1 MSYPI
6 NYPTPQ
12 GANVQIFRGGDIQ
25 TSQVGTRAWVK
36 PQGASFVWFT
46 LIGAGGGGGGS
57 AFNTSDVA
65 IYFGGGGAS
74 GNVTNFMCPAF
85 LLPDA
90 LKIKVGNG
98 GNGGSSGSNDS
109 TGTSGAAGQPTQ
121 VFYQQKN
128 DNGYELL
135 IATGG
140 DPGSGANAGAS
151 SNGSGGS
158 ASSADS
164 GGPMTAA
171 GFFNSTSGQAG
182 APGGTGTLDVNGL
195 TFLNGGIGCYY
206 ATGVT
211 NGYYGYKASNLSGYS
226 QISPLIMSLS
236 GGNPQNTTSVKNTA
250 SPFGS
255 GGNGGGDLSNS
266 GSSSGN
272 TRGTR
277 GGDGLAIIVTW

>member
-12 GANVQIFRGGDIQ
+12 GANIQIFRGGDIQ
-25 TSQVGTRAWVK
+25 TSQSGTRDWVK

-65 IYFGGGGAS
+65 IYFGGGGSS

-85 LLPDA
+85 LLPNQ
-90 LKIKVGNG
+90 LKIRIGNG
-98 GNGGSSGSNDS
+98 GNGGASGSDN
-109 TGTSGAAGQPTQ
+109 GVATSGAAGQPTQ

-128 DNGYELL
+128 NNGYELL
-135 IATGG
+135 IADGG
-140 DPGSGANAGAS
+140 GGGGGAS
-151 SNGSGGS
+151 AAASANGSAGS
-158 ASSADS
+158 SNSTDT

-171 GFFNSTSGQAG
+171 GFYQSTANQAG
-182 APGGTGTLDVNGL
+182 ALGGNGTLNVDGL
-195 TFLNGGIGCYY
+195 TFLQGGIGCYY
-206 ATGVT
+206 ASGVT
-211 NGYYGYKASNLSGYS
+211 NGYYGYKASNISGYS
-226 QISPLIMSLS
+226 QISPIIMSLS
-236 GGNPQNTTSVKNTA
+236 GSDPIGVSSPKNRA

-255 GGNGGGDLSNS
+255 GGNGGGNLASS

-272 TRGTR
+272 TSGTR

>member
-25 TSQVGTRAWVK
+25 TSQSGTRDWVK

-57 AFNTSDVA
+57 AFNTADVLL
-65 IYFGGGGAS
+65 YFGGGGAS

-85 LLPDA
+85 LLPDG
-90 LKIKVGNG
+90 LKIRIGNG
-98 GNGGSSGSNDS
+98 GNGGSSGSNDGVAT
-109 TGTSGAAGQPTQ
+109 TGADGQPTQ
-121 VFYQQKN
+121 IFYQQKN
-128 DNGYELL
+128 SNGYELL
-135 IATGG
+135 VASGG
-140 DPGSGANAGAS
+140 GGGTGAS
-151 SNGSGGS
+151 AAGSTNGVGGT
-158 ASSADS
+158 ASPADS

-171 GFFNSTSGQAG
+171 GFYNAITGQNGG
-182 APGGTGTLDVNGL
+182 AGGTGTLNVDGL

-206 ATGVT
+206 ATGIT
-211 NGYYGYKASNLSGYS
+211 TGYYGYTASNLSGYS

-236 GGNPQNTTSVKNTA
+236 GSNPSNTTAVKNNA

-255 GGNGGGDLSNS
+255 GGNGGGDIANS
-266 GSSSGN
+266 VSSSGN

>member
-12 GANVQIFRGGDIQ
+12 GANVQIFRGGDAAV
-25 TSQVGTRAWVK
+25 SQNGTRDWVK

-57 AFNTSDVA
+57 VLESAGPNLW
-65 IYFGGGGAS
+65 YGGGGAS

-85 LLPDA
+85 LLPDT

-98 GNGGSSGSNDS
+98 GNGGALAIEPNDAS
-109 TGTSGAAGQPTQ
+109 TGTAGQPTQ

-128 DNGYELL
+128 GTGYELL
-135 IATGG
+135 IAAGG
-140 DPGSGANAGAS
+140 DPGTGGSYSTS
-151 SNGSGGS
+151 SNGSGGN
-158 ASSADS
+158 ANAPDS

-171 GFFNSTSGQAG
+171 GFYSATANQGG
-182 APGGTGTLDVNGL
+182 ATGGNGTLSPNGI

-206 ATGVT
+206 PNGVST
-211 NGYYGYKASNLSGYS
+211 GYYGYSASAANGYAQLSPIPLA
-226 QISPLIMSLS
+226 ISGSTPVSS
-236 GGNPQNTTSVKNTA
+236 TKQKA
-250 SPFGS
+250 SPFGC
-255 GGNGGGDLSNS
+255 GGCGGGDIVNGVATY
-266 GSSSGN
+266 GS
-272 TRGTR
+272 R